1 MWESFERFSN
11 FKLSWILI
19 SSMHKPTY
27 LAVFSDD
34 AEEILVHETVVEFD
48 DGGMV
53 QLERTDRAKKNGNY
67 SS

>member
-1 MWESFERFSN
+1 
-11 FKLSWILI
+11 
-19 SSMHKPTY
+19 MHKPTY